1 MAASLA
7 TNPGVRSAIG
17 LLEAWL
23 DSQLAY
29 RGWPGLS
36 IGILHDQELIWSR
49 AFGHASLERREPA
62 TPDTLYRIAS
72 ITKLFTST
80 AIMQLRDAGKLRLDD
95 PLTQHVPWFKI
106 GQTYPDAPPITIQ
119 HLLTHTAGLPREA
132 GSAYWTDNNFPTVED
147 ARRRVP
153 ELSTALPTETSWK
166 YSNFG
171 LALAGEVVAS
181 AAGQPFEEYVSERI
195 LKPLGMSRTFVKTPP
210 RNEPG
215 LATGYTRRL
224 PTGSRTETPFSDGR
238 WITPAANMTT
248 SVTDLARFAML
259 QFRDGPA
266 GGAQIL
272 RGTTLREMHRP
283 HWVEPDWAAGWGLG
297 FRLMREGGRTLV
309 GHGGRLRG
317 YRTQLQLCPAE
328 RIGVIVMINAE
339 DGEPLL
345 IASRFYE
352 WVAPAIVTATAPPA
366 RDGLPAGW
374 ERYVGK
380 YRSQGA
386 DTQVVVLDG
395 SLALIDPSVPNP
407 TLGITRL
414 RPIAEHTFRMETT
427 EGYASNGELV
437 VFEMDAGGRVCRV
450 KVGDNYTEP
459 IAEWRAGGE
468 GGTLPGFPSNQS

>member
-1 MAASLA
+1 MTGPIAAD
-7 TNPGVRSAIG
+7 PGVRSAIT

-23 DSQLAY
+23 ESQLAY

-36 IGILHDQELIWSR
+36 IGLLHDQELIWAR
-49 AFGHASLERREPA
+49 GFGHASLVRSEPA
-62 TPDTLYRIAS
+62 TPETLYRIAS

-95 PLTQHVPWFKI
+95 PLTQHLPWFTI
-106 GQTYPDAPPITIQ
+106 GQDYPDAPPITLQ
-119 HLLTHTAGLPREA
+119 HLLTHTAGLPREL
-132 GSAYWTDNNFPTVED
+132 GFPYWTDNNFPGAAD
-147 ARRRVP
+147 ARRRLP
-153 ELSTALPTETSWK
+153 EQRTALPTETSWK
-166 YSNFG
+166 YSNLG

-181 AAGQPFEEYVSERI
+181 VAGQPFEEYVNERI
-195 LKPLGMSRTFVKTPP
+195 LRPLGMNRTLVKTPP
-210 RNEPG
+210 QDVSG

-224 PTGSRTETPFSDGR
+224 PTGSRMETPFSDGR

-266 GGAQIL
+266 GGAQVL
-272 RGTTLREMHRP
+272 RGSTLREMHRV
-283 HWVEPDWAAGWGLG
+283 HWLEPDWVAGWGLG
-297 FRLMREGGRTLV
+297 FRIIREGGRTLV

-317 YRTQLQLCPAE
+317 YRTQIQLCPAE

-339 DGEPLL
+339 DGEPLVV
-345 IASRFYE
+345 ASRVFE
-352 WVAPAIVTATAPPA
+352 WVAPAVARAVAPPA
-366 RDGLPAGW
+366 KDGLPPGW

-380 YRSQGA
+380 YRSAGA

-395 SLALIDPSVPNP
+395 SLALIDPSMPNP

-414 RPIAEHTFRMETT
+414 RPVAERTFRMETT

-437 VFEMDAGGRVCRV
+437 VFELDSTGRVCRA
-450 KVGDNYTEP
+450 KIGENYTEP
-459 IAEWRAGGE
+459 VDHW
-468 GGTLPGFPSNQS
+468 

>member
-7 TNPGVRSAIG
+7 TNPSVRSAIG

-23 DSQLAY
+23 ESQLAY

-36 IGILHDQELIWSR
+36 IGVLHDQELIWAR
-49 AFGHASLERREPA
+49 GFGHASLERSERA

-80 AIMQLRDAGKLRLDD
+80 AILQLRDAGKLRLSDS
-95 PLTQHVPWFKI
+95 LTQHLTLFKI
-106 GQTYPDAPPITIQ
+106 GEAYPDAPPITIE
-119 HLLTHTAGLPREA
+119 HLLTHTAGLPRE
-132 GSAYWTDNNFPTVED
+132 SVSLLDHERLPSTED
-147 ARRRVP
+147 ARRRLP
-153 ELSTALPTETSWK
+153 EQYTALPTETSWK
-166 YSNFG
+166 YSNLG
-171 LALAGEVVAS
+171 LALAGEVVA
-181 AAGQPFEEYVSERI
+181 AVAGQPFEQYVSERI
-195 LKPLGMSRTFVKTPP
+195 LKPLGMDRTFVKTPP
-210 RNEPG
+210 KDAPG

-224 PTGSRTETPFSDGR
+224 PTGARTETPFTDGR

-259 QFRDGPA
+259 QLRDGPA
-266 GGAQIL
+266 GGAQLL
-272 RGTTLREMHRP
+272 RGSTLREMHRP
-283 HWVEPDWAAGWGLG
+283 HWVEPDWVAGWGLG

-339 DGEPLL
+339 DGEPLVV
-345 IASRFYE
+345 ASRAFE
-352 WVAPAIVTATAPPA
+352 WVAPAIVKAVAPSA
-366 RDGLPAGW
+366 RDGLPPGW

-380 YRSQGA
+380 YRSPGA
-386 DTQVVVLDG
+386 DTQVLVLDG
-395 SLALIDPSVPNP
+395 GLALIDPSVLNP
-407 TLGITRL
+407 TLAITRL

-437 VFEMDAGGRVCRV
+437 VFELDSTGHVCRV
-450 KVGDNYTEP
+450 KIGENYTEP
-459 IAEWRAGGE
+459 IANW
-468 GGTLPGFPSNQS
+468 

>member
-7 TNPGVRSAIG
+7 EHPGVRSVIG

-23 DSQLAY
+23 DSQVAY

-36 IGILHDQELIWSR
+36 IGILHDQQLIWSR
-49 AFGHASLERREPA
+49 GFGHANLERREPA
-62 TPDTLYRIAS
+62 APDTLYRIAS

-106 GQTYPDAPPITIQ
+106 GQDYPEAPAITIQ
-119 HLLTHTAGLPREA
+119 HLLTHTAGLPREL
-132 GSAYWTDNNFPTVED
+132 GFPYWTDNNFPTADD
-147 ARRRVP
+147 ARRRLP
-153 ELSTALPTETSWK
+153 EQRAALPTETSWK
-166 YSNFG
+166 YSNLG
-171 LALAGEVVAS
+171 LALAGEVVAA

-195 LKPLGMSRTFVKTPP
+195 LKPLGMSRTFVKTPA
-210 RNEPG
+210 RSERG

-224 PTGSRTETPFSDGR
+224 PTGSRAETPFSDGR

-259 QFRDGPA
+259 QFRDGPP

-297 FRLMREGGRTLV
+297 FRLIREGGRTLV

-339 DGEPLL
+339 DGEPLV
-345 IASRFYE
+345 IASRFFE
-352 WVAPAIVTATAPPA
+352 WVAPAIVQATAPA
-366 RDGLPAGW
+366 AKAGLPAGW

-380 YRSQGA
+380 YRSAGA
-386 DTQVVVLDG
+386 DTQVLVLDG
-395 SLALIDPSVPNP
+395 SLALIDPSVPDP

-427 EGYASNGELV
+427 EGYASNGELA
-437 VFEMDAGGRVCRV
+437 VFELDAGGRVCRV
-450 KVGDNYTEP
+450 KIGENYTEA
-459 IAEWRAGGE
+459 IADW
-468 GGTLPGFPSNQS
+468 Q

>member
-36 IGILHDQELIWSR
+36 IGILHDQELIWAR
-49 AFGHASLERREPA
+49 GFGQASLERAEAA

-95 PLTQHVPWFKI
+95 RLTDHLGWFKI
-106 GQTYPDAPPITIQ
+106 GQSHPDAPPITIE
-119 HLLTHTAGLPREA
+119 HLLTHTAGLPREL
-132 GSAYWTDNNFPTVED
+132 GFPYWTDSNFPTAED
-147 ARRRVP
+147 ARRRLP
-153 ELSTALPTETSWK
+153 EQSTALPTETSWK
-166 YSNFG
+166 YSNLG
-171 LALAGEVVAS
+171 LALAGEVVATV
-181 AAGQPFEEYVSERI
+181 AGQPFDQYVSERV
-195 LKPLGMSRTFVKTPP
+195 LKPLGMARTFVTTPP
-210 RNEPG
+210 KDAPG

-224 PTGSRTETPFSDGR
+224 PTGARTETPFTDGR

-259 QFRDGPA
+259 QFRDGAA

-272 RGTTLREMHRP
+272 RGSTLREMHRP
-283 HWVEPDWAAGWGLG
+283 HWVEPDWVAGWGLG

-339 DGEPLL
+339 DGEPLV
-345 IASRFYE
+345 IASRFFE
-352 WVAPAIVTATAPPA
+352 WVAPAIARATAPPTK
-366 RDGLPAGW
+366 DGLPAGW

-380 YRSQGA
+380 YRSPGA
-386 DTQVVVLDG
+386 DTQVLVLDG
-395 SLALIDPSVPNP
+395 ALVLIDPSVPNP

-414 RPIAEHTFRMETT
+414 RPVAEHTFRMETT

-437 VFEMDAGGRVCRV
+437 VFELNAAGRVCRV
-450 KVGDNYTEP
+450 KIGENYTEP
-459 IAEWRAGGE
+459 VPDWK
-468 GGTLPGFPSNQS
+468 